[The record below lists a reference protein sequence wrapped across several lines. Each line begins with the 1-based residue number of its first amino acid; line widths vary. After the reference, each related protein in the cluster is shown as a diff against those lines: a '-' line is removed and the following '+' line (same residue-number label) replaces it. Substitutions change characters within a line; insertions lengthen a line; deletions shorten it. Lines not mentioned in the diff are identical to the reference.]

1 MADLFVGLTDSDQ
14 ELDVELPP
22 AFGEQDSEVDDDGM
36 PRLIPEDDAPENLV
50 ELPPDFDDDAQGSGC
65 ECAPCV
71 PDASGVAEVELP
83 PDFNSQSDKVCS
95 CTRHCASQVTP
106 EVVQTMRSEMLKLS
120 HEDRQQ
126 KHFDKVRL
134 QMVDDDGLLKH
145 ENPKNKIQWRIGE
158 TTVCLS
164 FWQHCH
170 AIGPSKVQEIRK
182 LVSSGHWTH
191 PARMPR
197 QTYLGGEWARA
208 DTWFLHMYKEI
219 AQPLAETLNAADEPL
234 LPTDSSFEDFDLI
247 EVSDHPLWM
256 NAVMVPDP
264 KETMTHPQ
272 CNLIINDCDFPWTS
286 FCFGEGG
293 GVSACLKYKKYECPG
308 KNNLLSM
315 VTGPS
320 RGLVAAA
327 LSLRL

>member
-1 MADLFVGLTDSDQ
+1 MADPIRVLTDSDP

-22 AFGEQDSEVDDDGM
+22 AFDGELEVDDDEM
-36 PRLIPEDDAPENLV
+36 PLLMPEANAEDNLV
-50 ELPPDFDDDAQGSGC
+50 ELPPDFDDTQDSGC
-65 ECAPCV
+65 QCAPCV
-71 PDASGVAEVELP
+71 PDESGPGAAEVELP

-134 QMVDDDGLLKH
+134 QMVDVDGLLKH
-145 ENPKNKIQWRIGE
+145 ENPKNKIQWKIGE

-197 QTYLGGEWARA
+197 QAYHGGEWARA

-219 AQPLAETLNAADEPL
+219 AQPLAETLNAADEPP
-234 LPTDSSFEDFDLI
+234 LPTDSSLEDFDLI

-264 KETMTHPQ
+264 KETTTHPQ
-272 CNLIINDCDFPWTS
+272 CNLIINDCDFPWAN
-286 FCFGEGG
+286 FLLWGRG
-293 GVSACLKYKKYECPG
+293 GVYLHWLGAS
-308 KNNLLSM
+308 
-315 VTGPS
+315 
-320 RGLVAAA
+320 
-327 LSLRL
+327 